1 MSYEKVKQA
10 KEKIVGTKRVMK
22 AIEKGQV
29 LEVIIASDAES
40 RVTSPIL
47 ERCREKNLTVTTV
60 DSMKKLGR
68 ACGIEVG
75 AAVVALPITTARS

>member
-10 KEKIVGTKRVMK
+10 KEKIVGTKKVMK
-22 AIEKGQV
+22 AIESGRLV
-29 LEVIIASDAES
+29 EVIIASDAES
-40 RVTSPIL
+40 RITDPIL
-47 ERCREKNLTVTTV
+47 ALCRERHLPVTTV

-75 AAVVALPITTARS
+75 AAAVALPITEARS